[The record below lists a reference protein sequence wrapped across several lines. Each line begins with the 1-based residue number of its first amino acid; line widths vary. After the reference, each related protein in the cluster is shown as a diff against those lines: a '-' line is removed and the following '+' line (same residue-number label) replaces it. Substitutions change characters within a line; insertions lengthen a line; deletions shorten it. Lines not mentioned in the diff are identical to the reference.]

1 MVAVVKDNFR
11 VGTRKR
17 SWSTSTLHVSL
28 PDVLGVQLLVEEQP
42 SATFHA
48 TSVPGEKQ
56 CYNYVLGN

>member
-11 VGTRKR
+11 VGARKR

-28 PDVLGVQLLVEEQP
+28 PDVLGIQLLVEEQP

-48 TSVPGEKQ
+48 TSVPGAK
-56 CYNYVLGN
+56 